1 MLTKTLSVVLLTCA
15 LFSGQLLAKQQDHA
29 FVWFATGGHQ
39 LRHEADSDELRA
51 AAEESRGRLARAPQ
65 LAEIAQ
71 TRELFSLI
79 KRPYASAAF
88 SSALQGSLKRQR
100 CRAGAFLRCGF

>member
-51 AAEESRGRLARAPQ
+51 AAE
-65 LAEIAQ
+65 
-71 TRELFSLI
+71 
-79 KRPYASAAF
+79 
-88 SSALQGSLKRQR
+88 
-100 CRAGAFLRCGF
+100 